1 MEMEETRGGKDLT
14 DTKGREKS
22 DWDVKE
28 RKLRER
34 SRRAESGLNLIK
46 AWGTAAAGT
55 GWN

>member
-1 MEMEETRGGKDLT
+1 MEETRGGKDLT